1 MGRAL
6 GGYSLK
12 CIPPRMV
19 GRLFLRVFLLV
30 LMYVCMCIACVFSP
44 VFVYSSSVA
53 FAIMVG
59 LLGFYHVRPELLTC
73 EFTQLHFLSIS
84 RPPFC
89 SSVSKV
95 LQYICNPRLF
105 RFTFSSQWLM
115 SLLWLMYPAFI
126 DTSCITV
133 FACCSTVCI
142 NKIEISASPQSTS
155 RPFHWLTCLEGH
167 ELCFC
172 DLSWGGECDTRMG
185 RVEGWDMK
193 KLWKQEYNKG

>member
-1 MGRAL
+1 MLDL
-6 GGYSLK
+6 GLFPFK
-12 CIPPRMV
+12 LRIAPPNFNGKSPGWLFSEV
-19 GRLFLRVFLLV
+19 HSSTHGGAAFLRVFLLV

-115 SLLWLMYPAFI
+115 SLLWLMYIHLFLF
-126 DTSCITV
+126 S
-133 FACCSTVCI
+133 
-142 NKIEISASPQSTS
+142 N
-155 RPFHWLTCLEGH
+155 
-167 ELCFC
+167 
-172 DLSWGGECDTRMG
+172 
-185 RVEGWDMK
+185 
-193 KLWKQEYNKG
+193 